1 LSHRPTLVER
11 LHKGIIPRSRD
22 FWKPSWKL
30 APSDRNTQLVE
41 EETQNNP
48 NAYEKMPLIV

>member
-11 LHKGIIPRSRD
+11 LHKGIIPGSRD